1 MGLRV
6 LLAEDQRLM
15 RSGLAT
21 MIGLQSDMEVV
32 GEADNGRIAV
42 ELVQKLAPDVV
53 LMDITMPELNGIDA
67 TQQIALL
74 EAAPKVIILSLHA
87 DQRHV
92 TDALKAG
99 ASGYVVKD
107 SALDELVLAIRAVH
121 KGRVYLSPQVSGGV
135 LHDYR
140 RSVPGSASPDF
151 ATLSAREREVLQLI
165 AEGKSTKAIASTLY
179 VSKKTIDTHRA
190 HIMAKLHASS
200 VAELVKHA
208 IREGLTSADP

>member
-1 MGLRV
+1 MGVRV
-6 LLAEDQRLM
+6 LLAEDQGLM

-21 MIGLQSDMEVV
+21 MIGLQPDMEIV
-32 GEADNGRIAV
+32 GEAVNGRAAV
-42 ELVQKLAPDVV
+42 ELAQQLSPDIV

-67 TQQIALL
+67 TQQIAVL
-74 EAAPKVIILSLHA
+74 EPPPKVIILSLHS

-107 SALDELVLAIRAVH
+107 SPLEELVRAVRQ
-121 KGRVYLSPQVSGGV
+121 GRVYLSPQVSGGV

-165 AEGKSTKAIASTLY
+165 AEGRTTKAIASALY

-190 HIMAKLHASS
+190 HILTKLHATS

>member
-1 MGLRV
+1 MGVRV

-15 RSGLAT
+15 RSGLVT
-21 MIGLQSDMEVV
+21 MIGLQADMEIV
-32 GEADNGRIAV
+32 GEADNGRSAV
-42 ELVQKLAPDVV
+42 ELAQTLSPDIV

-67 TQQIALL
+67 TQQIAALNSP
-74 EAAPKVIILSLHA
+74 PKIIVLSLHS

-107 SALDELVLAIRAVH
+107 SSLEELVLAIRAVGQ
-121 KGRVYLSPQVSGGV
+121 GRVYLSPQVAVGV

-140 RSVPGSASPDF
+140 RCVPGSASPDF

-165 AEGKSTKAIASTLY
+165 AEGKSTKAIASALY

-190 HIMAKLHASS
+190 HILTKLHASS

>member
-1 MGLRV
+1 MGIRV
-6 LLAEDQRLM
+6 LLVEDQQLI
-15 RSGLAT
+15 RSGLST
-21 MIGLQSDMEVV
+21 MIGLQPDMEIV
-32 GEADNGRIAV
+32 GEADNGRSAV
-42 ELVQKLAPDVV
+42 ELAQKLSPDIV
-53 LMDITMPELNGIDA
+53 LMDIAMPELNGIDA
-67 TQQIALL
+67 TQQVAALDPP
-74 EAAPKVIILSLHA
+74 PKIIVLSLYS

-107 SALDELVLAIRAVH
+107 SPLEELVLAIRAVCQ
-121 KGRVYLSPQVSGGV
+121 GRVYLSPQVSSGV

-140 RSVPGSASPDF
+140 RCVPGSASPDF

-165 AEGKSTKAIASTLY
+165 AEGKSTKAIASALY

-190 HIMAKLHASS
+190 HILKKLNASS

-208 IREGLTSADP
+208 IREGLTSTDA